1 MKFNVIVPEG
11 KEVYGKLVILNN
23 VSRRIKYD
31 VLIDTGASLPVWA
44 AGIDTLR
51 SYYPNAIDT
60 GYTTLLGGFGGKGEE
75 VPVWK
80 IPVFTL
86 SDGNDYIHYTDL
98 HVAVSNMQYSF
109 PMIISFPMIKHAKM
123 VYTALDDNAN
133 PTLELLYNCGGIH
146 TEPAHIRCGG
156 REYLNG
162 IKVYAQ
168 GNYTLND
175 LNMDP
180 STLIAV
186 MEKHSNYTQWFN
198 DNFPNGAS
206 SAEEVHQRIVEESM
220 TSS

>member
-11 KEVYGKLVILNN
+11 KEVYSKLVISNK

-51 SYYPNAIDT
+51 SYYPNAEDT

-80 IPVFTL
+80 IPLFTL

-98 HVAVSNMQYSF
+98 HVAVSNKSNTYL
-109 PMIISFPMIKHAKM
+109 MIISFPMIKHAKM
-123 VYTALDDNAN
+123 IHTALDDNVSS
-133 PTLELLYNCGGIH
+133 TLELLYNCGGIK
-146 TEPAHIRCGG
+146 TEPSPIKCRGKTYI
-156 REYLNG
+156 EG

-168 GNYTLND
+168 GDYTLDD

-186 MEKHSNYTQWFN
+186 MGKHSNYTQWFN
-198 DNFPNGAS
+198 ENFPNGAS
-206 SAEEVHQRIVEESM
+206 SKEEVFLKLG
-220 TSS
+220 